1 VAVKLG
7 SYVVWAA
14 VATGTGILVLL
25 GYFIEVDLL
34 IRVRLLLIQW
44 AVLLAAAALLLGLFN
59 LLAVHWSKVSMQD
72 DGWPYSAL
80 LILFFLVTL
89 VLGLLFGP
97 DYEVVLLL
105 FRYVQV
111 PIEASLLALLAV
123 SLTLAGFRIFAQRRD
138 LLSVT
143 FMGVSLLVLIG
154 TAPWPFAGDSV
165 LALAVSD
172 IRAWVTQVWASA
184 GARGI
189 LLGVALGAIT
199 TGLRVLLASDRPYG
213 D

>member
-1 VAVKLG
+1 MKLG
-7 SYVVWAA
+7 PYLIWAA
-14 VATGTGILVLL
+14 VASAAGFLVLV
-25 GYFIEVDLL
+25 GYFVSVDTL
-34 IRVRLLLIQW
+34 IGLRLLLIQW

-59 LLAVHWSKVSMQD
+59 LLAVHWNKVSLQEA
-72 DGWPYSAL
+72 GWPYSAL

-97 DYEVVLLL
+97 DYEVVLML
-105 FRYVQV
+105 FQYVQLPV
-111 PIEASLLALLAV
+111 EASLLALLAV
-123 SLTLAGFRIFAQRRD
+123 SLTVAGFRLLARRRD
-138 LLSVT
+138 VISIV
-143 FMGVSLLVLIG
+143 FMATALLVLLG
-154 TAPWPFAGDSV
+154 TAPWPIGGESV
-165 LALAVSD
+165 LYLAVSD
-172 IRAWVTQVWASA
+172 LRAWVTQVWAAA

>member
-1 VAVKLG
+1 MKLG
-7 SYVVWAA
+7 PYLIWAA
-14 VATGTGILVLL
+14 VASAAGFLVLV
-25 GYFIEVDLL
+25 GYFVSVDTL
-34 IRVRLLLIQW
+34 IGLRLLLIQW

-59 LLAVHWSKVSMQD
+59 LLAVHWNKVSLQAA
-72 DGWPYSAL
+72 GWPYSAL

-97 DYEVVLLL
+97 DYEVVLML
-105 FRYVQV
+105 FQYVQLPV
-111 PIEASLLALLAV
+111 EASLLALLAV
-123 SLTLAGFRIFAQRRD
+123 SLTVAGFRLLARRRD
-138 LLSVT
+138 VISIV
-143 FMGVSLLVLIG
+143 FMATALLVLLG
-154 TAPWPFAGDSV
+154 TAPWPIGGESV
-165 LALAVSD
+165 LYLAVSD
-172 IRAWVTQVWASA
+172 LRAWVTQVWAAA

>member
-1 VAVKLG
+1 MAVKLG
-7 SYVVWAA
+7 PYLVWAA

-25 GYFIEVDLL
+25 GYFFQLDVL
-34 IRVRLLLIQW
+34 IGLRLLLIQW
-44 AVLLAAAALLLGLFN
+44 AVLLAAAALMLGLFN
-59 LLAVHWSKVSMQD
+59 LLSVHWNKVSLQQ
-72 DGWPYSAL
+72 DGWPYSAM

-105 FRYVQV
+105 FRYVQIPV
-111 PIEASLLALLAV
+111 EASLMALLAI
-123 SLTLAGFRIFAQRRD
+123 SLAVAGFRLLSRRRD
-138 LLSVT
+138 L
-143 FMGVSLLVLIG
+143 VSLAFVGTTLIVLLG
-154 TAPWPFAGDSV
+154 TAPWPIGGESSV
-165 LALAVSD
+165 YLAFSD
-172 IRAWVTQVWASA
+172 VRAWVSQVWAAA

>member
-1 VAVKLG
+1 MKLG
-7 SYVVWAA
+7 TYVIWAA
-14 VATGTGILVLL
+14 VATATGLIVLL
-25 GYFIEVDLL
+25 GYFFDVAILTGL
-34 IRVRLLLIQW
+34 RFLLIQW

-59 LLAVHWSKVSMQD
+59 LLAVHWNKVSLQEE
-72 DGWPYSAL
+72 GWPYSAL

-97 DYEVVLLL
+97 DYEVVLTL
-105 FRYVQV
+105 FRYVQL
-111 PIEASLLALLAV
+111 PIEASFLALLAV
-123 SLTLAGFRIFAQRRD
+123 SLTVAGFRLLSRRRD
-138 LLSVT
+138 LVSVA
-143 FMGVSLLVLIG
+143 FMATALLVLVG
-154 TAPWPFAGDSV
+154 TAPWPIGANSPTFEAASTLRV
-165 LALAVSD
+165 WVS
-172 IRAWVTQVWASA
+172 QVWATG